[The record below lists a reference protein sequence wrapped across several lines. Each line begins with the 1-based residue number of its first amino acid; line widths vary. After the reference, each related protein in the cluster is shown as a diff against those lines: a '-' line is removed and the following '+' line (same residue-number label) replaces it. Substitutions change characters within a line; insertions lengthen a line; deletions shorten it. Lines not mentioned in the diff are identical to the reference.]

1 MECPFID
8 RCDKKHMEALGYL
21 EMPNLASPY
30 AESVVAST
38 TEPILR
44 ETMAVMV
51 DGSTTI
57 DWDTLKK
64 LAFTDE
70 ERRNSKN
77 DDVRE
82 IVKILGGLGVQHPEY
97 IASVL
102 VNNGL
107 GVKD

>member
-1 MECPFID
+1 MTRTD
-8 RCDKKHMEALGYL
+8 RIREYL
-21 EMPNLASPY
+21 RFLDNHGRCN
-30 AESVVAST
+30 
-38 TEPILR
+38 EP
-44 ETMAVMV
+44 
-51 DGSTTI
+51 I
-57 DWDTLKK
+57 DWDILKK

-70 ERRNSKN
+70 EQRNSKN

-102 VNNGL
+102 VNNGI